1 MPATCVEAKLRPKSS
16 MPRAITSDT
25 LRSWGSGTL
34 SILVN
39 PSARNRSAT
48 TYFGA
53 MQMPGAASGSRT
65 DVVSGGPSAARAG
78 VRNIAAVPI
87 RSVGDDLLRARFDE
101 PHFVQA
107 KRVISEGI
115 LGAIFVPFTIGELAQ
130 RLQRIVIASG
140 KAAIDEPPRD
150 ACGFSGAELVGF
162 EDGPQYA
169 FGRDRIPPHVLAVA
183 SQHTAE

>member
-25 LRSWGSGTL
+25 LRSWGSGTR

-48 TYFGA
+48 TYSGS

-78 VRNIAAVPI
+78 VRNIAAVPMLESAARKRRLVWISAIASLPPFSCLQLALNLVQEAPI

-115 LGAIFVPFTIGELAQ
+115 LGAIF
-130 RLQRIVIASG
+130 
-140 KAAIDEPPRD
+140 
-150 ACGFSGAELVGF
+150 
-162 EDGPQYA
+162 
-169 FGRDRIPPHVLAVA
+169 
-183 SQHTAE
+183 